1 MRVLP
6 GAILLLLLSI
16 APPATAQTLT
26 VGIDVEPPS
35 LDPHFRMISPDE
47 AISRHFFDAL
57 VLQDEQQHM
66 LPGLALSWRAVDDTT
81 WEFQLRPNVEFA
93 DGSTFTGE
101 DVAYSLKR
109 PPTVRNAAGGY
120 QLFTRGITEIEVL
133 DPLLVRVH
141 TASADPT
148 LPRELSVI
156 WIVSHRVGDA
166 PSGDFDSGKAMI
178 GTGPFSLKE
187 WRRGER
193 IVMTRNERYWG
204 RKPAWNEVV
213 LKPIPNDSAR
223 VAALLAHDV
232 DAINAVPPSA
242 IPDLKGRSGIRVVE
256 TGSARPTF
264 LDFDTYS
271 DRSPYVT
278 DRAGEPLDRNPLKDA
293 RVRIAIS
300 KSINRH
306 AIVSGILE
314 GAGDAAGQMLPEG
327 YYGASPAL
335 KPEPY
340 DPEGARRLLT
350 EAGYSDGFGV
360 TLHVANSRTPF
371 DEKVAL
377 AVAEMMS

>member
-16 APPATAQTLT
+16 ALPAAAETLT

-81 WEFQLRPNVEFA
+81 WEFQLRPNVEFT
-93 DGSTFTGE
+93 DGSAFTGE

-120 QLFTRGITEIEVL
+120 QLFTRGITEVEIL
-133 DPLLVRVH
+133 DPFRVRVH
-141 TASADPT
+141 TAIADPA

-204 RKPAWNEVV
+204 QKPAWNEVV

-340 DPEGARRLLT
+340 DPEGARRLLA
-350 EAGYSDGFGV
+350 EAGYAEGFGV
-360 TLHVANSRTPF
+360 TLHVSNSRTPF
-371 DEKVAL
+371 D
-377 AVAEMMS
+377 